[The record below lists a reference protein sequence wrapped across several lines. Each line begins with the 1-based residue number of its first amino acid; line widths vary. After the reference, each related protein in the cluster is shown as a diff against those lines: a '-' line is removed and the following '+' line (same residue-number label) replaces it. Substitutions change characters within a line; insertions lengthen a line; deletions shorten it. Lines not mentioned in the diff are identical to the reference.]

1 MPRHGTIL
9 QILHGEEVRWPPPSE
24 ESRHA
29 QPQIDLTIWMLGCM
43 VVKGREDF
51 LISQI
56 SGLGKVK
63 KKFETAPNNFQVWPK
78 TLPISTG

>member
-29 QPQIDLTIWMLGCM
+29 QPQIDLAIWMLGCM

-51 LISQI
+51 FISQI
-56 SGLGKVK
+56 SRLGKVK
-63 KKFETAPNNFQVWPK
+63 KQVRNSSK
-78 TLPISTG
+78 QFSSLA